1 MRRGLALLLV
11 FALLFTFVGCS
22 VSFTPGED
30 SETTEESATE
40 HTFVITTQGL
50 TGLYRMADGVKWRE
64 NTMCA
69 LQYLGSRSSYASNL
83 RALYLNRFS
92 VVDEESFDSMHR
104 VDAGGD
110 DVYLV
115 VPRFELENISVF
127 GIQTDSAGEVH
138 ILKQHA
144 DLEEPFLLFCD
155 SSQESPNVQLSVSL
169 KNTAGYYKMI
179 PYKNMFSTVVSFPG
193 GYQPIENS

>member
-1 MRRGLALLLV
+1 MRKGLAVCLIPLLV
-11 FALLFTFVGCS
+11 VVFAGCA
-22 VSFTPGED
+22 VSFQSSE

-50 TGLYRMADGVKWRE
+50 TGLYRMAEGVQWRE

-69 LQYLGSRSSYASNL
+69 LQYIGSRSDYYNTL
-83 RALYLNRFS
+83 HTIHQNRFS
-92 VVDEESFDSMHR
+92 MVDDESFDSMRR
-104 VDAGGD
+104 VDAGGN

-115 VPRFELENISVF
+115 VPRFDLENISVF
-127 GIQTDSAGEVH
+127 GIQADAEGNIH
-138 ILKQHA
+138 ILKQYA

-155 SSQESPNVQLSVSL
+155 SEADNMNVQLSVSL
-169 KNTAGYYKMI
+169 RNTGEYYKMI
-179 PYKNMFSTVVSFPG
+179 PQKAMFSAVTPFPG